1 MLQSLLNGY
10 RTVSLEEMGKV
21 KLMNRVDTKF
31 VTTMDRL
38 EKLLELAVDRY
49 FIQEIEGKQMM
60 PYTTLYYDTDTCD
73 MYAQHHRGKKNR
85 QKIRVRRYESSGI
98 AFLEV
103 KRKNNKG
110 RTDKKRMQ
118 VNDRVPDL
126 DLYVYRNFLLQK
138 SRYGAFRLLPQLS
151 NAFRRITLVNND
163 MTERLT
169 IDFDLRFHN
178 EQTGLDSDMG
188 PLVIIEVKRD
198 GQTYSPVLDLLK
210 QLRIHQSGFSKYCI
224 GMSLTNPS
232 LKRNRFNQRLR
243 YVSKLARLS
252 LPALSNNKP

>member
-1 MLQSLLNGY
+1 MLQQLLNEY
-10 RTVSLEEMGKV
+10 RSVSLEEMGKV

-31 VTTMDRL
+31 VTTIDRL
-38 EKLLELAVDRY
+38 ERLLRMAVDRY
-49 FIQEIEGKQMM
+49 AIQEIEGRQMM
-60 PYTTLYYDTDTCD
+60 PYTTLYYDTDDCD
-73 MYAQHHRGKKNR
+73 MFAQHQRGKKNR

-118 VNDRVPDL
+118 VQERVPDL
-126 DLYVYRNFLLQK
+126 NLYNYRSFLLQK
-138 SRYGAFRLLPQLS
+138 SRYGAANLTPHLS
-151 NAFRRITLVNND
+151 NAFRRITLVNNA

-169 IDFDLRFHN
+169 IDFDLKFHN
-178 EQTGLDSDMG
+178 EKTGVDHDMG
-188 PLVIIEVKRD
+188 PLVIIEVKRN

-224 GMSLTNPS
+224 GMALTDSS
-232 LKRNRFNQRLR
+232 LKRNRFNERLR
-243 YVSKLARLS
+243 YVAKLSRRLAES
-252 LPALSNNKP
+252 DNRK

>member
-1 MLQSLLNGY
+1 MLQQLLNEY
-10 RTVSLEEMGKV
+10 RSVSLEEMGKV

-31 VTTMDRL
+31 VTTIDRL
-38 EKLLELAVDRY
+38 ERLLSMAVDRY
-49 FIQEIEGKQMM
+49 AIQEIEGRQMM
-60 PYTTLYYDTDTCD
+60 PYTTLYYDTDDCD
-73 MYAQHHRGKKNR
+73 MFAQHQRGKKNR

-118 VNDRVPDL
+118 VQERVPDL
-126 DLYVYRNFLLQK
+126 NLYTYRSFLLQK
-138 SRYGAFRLLPQLS
+138 SRYGAANLTPHLS
-151 NAFRRITLVNND
+151 NAFRRITLVNNA

-169 IDFDLRFHN
+169 IDFDLKFHN
-178 EQTGLDSDMG
+178 EKTGVDHDMG

-224 GMSLTNPS
+224 GMALTDSS
-232 LKRNRFNQRLR
+232 LKRNRFNERLR
-243 YVSKLARLS
+243 YVAKLSRRSAES
-252 LPALSNNKP
+252 DNCK

>member
-1 MLQSLLNGY
+1 MLQQLLNDY
-10 RTVSLEEMGKV
+10 KSVSLEEMGKV

-31 VTTMDRL
+31 VTTLDRL
-38 EKLLELAVDRY
+38 ERLLQLAMDRY
-49 FIQEIEGKQMM
+49 FIQQIEGKQMM
-60 PYTTLYYDTDTCD
+60 PYTTLYYDTDAYD
-73 MYAQHHRGKKNR
+73 MYAQHHRGKKGR

-118 VNDRVPDL
+118 VPERVPDL
-126 DLYVYRNFLLQK
+126 DLVTYRTFLLQK
-138 SRYGAFRLLPQLS
+138 SRYGAHKLIPHLS
-151 NAFRRITLVNND
+151 NAFRRITLVNTA

-169 IDFDLRFHN
+169 IDFDLKFHN
-178 EQTGLDSDMG
+178 EVTGIDADMG

-224 GMSLTNPS
+224 GSALTNPA
-232 LKRNRFNQRLR
+232 LKRNRFNERLR
-243 YVSKLARLS
+243 YVKKLS
-252 LPALSNNKP
+252 QNSSINPD

>member
-1 MLQSLLNGY
+1 MLQYLLNDY
-10 RTVSLEEMGKV
+10 RSVSLEEMGKV

-31 VTTMDRL
+31 VTTIDRL
-38 EKLLELAVDRY
+38 ERLLQLAVDRY
-49 FIQEIEGKQMM
+49 AIQEIEGRQMM
-60 PYTTLYYDTDTCD
+60 PYTTLYYDTDSCD
-73 MYAQHHRGKKNR
+73 MFSQHQRGKKNR

-138 SRYGAFRLLPQLS
+138 SRYGSYRLIPQLS
-151 NAFRRITLVNND
+151 NAFRRITLVNNA

-169 IDFDLRFHN
+169 IDFDLKFHN

-224 GMSLTNPS
+224 GMALTNPA
-232 LKRNRFNQRLR
+232 LKRNRFNERLR
-243 YVSKLARLS
+243 YVKKLRE
-252 LPALSNNKP
+252 NCQVYN

>member
-1 MLQSLLNGY
+1 MLQKLLDEY
-10 RTVSLEEMGKV
+10 RSVSLEEMGKV

-31 VTTMDRL
+31 VTTIDRL
-38 EKLLELAVDRY
+38 ERLLELAIDRY
-49 FIQEIEGKQMM
+49 SIQEIEGKQMM
-60 PYTTLYYDTDTCD
+60 PYTTLYYDTDECD

-98 AFLEV
+98 SFLEV

-118 VNDRVPDL
+118 VQERVPDL
-126 DLYVYRNFLLQK
+126 DLYVYRSFLLQK
-138 SRYGAFRLLPQLS
+138 SRYGAARLSPHLS
-151 NAFRRITLVNND
+151 NAFKRITLVNNA

-169 IDFDLRFHN
+169 IDFDLKFHN
-178 EQTGLDSDMG
+178 EKTGMDREMG

-224 GMSLTNPS
+224 GMSLTNPA
-232 LKRNRFNQRLR
+232 LKRNRFNERLR
-243 YVSKLARLS
+243 YVEKLTQNA
-252 LPALSNNKP
+252 NI

>member
-1 MLQSLLNGY
+1 MLQQLLSEY

-31 VTTMDRL
+31 VTTIDRL
-38 EKLLELAVDRY
+38 QRLLQLAVDRY
-49 FIQEIEGKQMM
+49 ALQEIEGRQMM

-73 MYAQHHRGKKNR
+73 MFAQHQRGKKTR

-98 AFLEV
+98 SFLEV

-118 VNDRVPDL
+118 VPERVPDL
-126 DLYVYRNFLLQK
+126 DYDVYRAFLIQK
-138 SRYGAFRLLPQLS
+138 SRYGNCRLKPQLS
-151 NAFRRITLVNND
+151 NAFRRITLVNNA

-169 IDFDLRFHN
+169 IDFDLKFHN
-178 EQTGLDSDMG
+178 EQTHVDCDMG

-224 GMSLTNPS
+224 GMALTNPA
-232 LKRNRFNQRLR
+232 LKRNRFNERLR
-243 YVSKLARLS
+243 YVSKLRQNC
-252 LPALSNNKP
+252 PINN